1 VNYRK
6 ATIIDAVQYK
16 GFYTFVKVRR
26 ENASTSLEVISQI
39 CRVPDE
45 TQLVR
50 NWMTIQEFVSSKA
63 AYEFGLQEAREWIDE
78 AQ

>member
-1 VNYRK
+1 M
-6 ATIIDAVQYK
+6 DAVQYK
-16 GFYTFVKVRR
+16 GFYIFVKVRR
-26 ENASTSLEVISQI
+26 DSASRTSLEVVSQI

-78 AQ
+78 DAHD